1 MRISVK
7 ERGGQEYKRKS
18 GDGMEISYDGMIP
31 GGVIISV
38 DHYENDEMSGRLYH
52 LYADECEKFHSVLDM
67 VKTLERLF
75 DRIQSPKRAMEERYF
90 HSETEPQRVNEER
103 PDVPVMKRPIVRKGM
118 KATFAVYVCYRR
130 NASWQGQVMWEEEKK
145 KVNFRSVLE
154 LLKLM
159 DNAMGD

>member
-1 MRISVK
+1 
-7 ERGGQEYKRKS
+7 
-18 GDGMEISYDGMIP
+18 MEISYDGMIP

-38 DHYENDEMSGRLYH
+38 DYYENDEMSGRLYH
-52 LYADECEKFHSVLDM
+52 LYAEECEKFHSVLDM

-75 DRIQSPKRAMEERYF
+75 DRIQSPKRAMEERHF
-90 HSETEPQRVNEER
+90 HSETEPQRENEER
-103 PDVPVMKRPIVRKGM
+103 PAVPVMKRPIVRKGM

>member
-1 MRISVK
+1 
-7 ERGGQEYKRKS
+7 
-18 GDGMEISYDGMIP
+18 
-31 GGVIISV
+31 
-38 DHYENDEMSGRLYH
+38 
-52 LYADECEKFHSVLDM
+52 
-67 VKTLERLF
+67 
-75 DRIQSPKRAMEERYF
+75 
-90 HSETEPQRVNEER
+90 
-103 PDVPVMKRPIVRKGM
+103 M

>member
-1 MRISVK
+1 
-7 ERGGQEYKRKS
+7 
-18 GDGMEISYDGMIP
+18 
-31 GGVIISV
+31 
-38 DHYENDEMSGRLYH
+38 
-52 LYADECEKFHSVLDM
+52 
-67 VKTLERLF
+67 
-75 DRIQSPKRAMEERYF
+75 
-90 HSETEPQRVNEER
+90 
-103 PDVPVMKRPIVRKGM
+103 MKRPIVRKGM